1 MFAIYESGSKRKSN
15 PITTDETKNAETQVD
30 STGEELR
37 RPVALYLDNDV
48 REVAIE
54 GVCKMLFATKLREE
68 ISDAR

>member
-1 MFAIYESGSKRKSN
+1 MILLKLCKLNNRKDFN
-15 PITTDETKNAETQVD
+15 IV
-30 STGEELR
+30 STGEELT

-54 GVCKMLFATKLREE
+54 GLCKMLFATKLREE